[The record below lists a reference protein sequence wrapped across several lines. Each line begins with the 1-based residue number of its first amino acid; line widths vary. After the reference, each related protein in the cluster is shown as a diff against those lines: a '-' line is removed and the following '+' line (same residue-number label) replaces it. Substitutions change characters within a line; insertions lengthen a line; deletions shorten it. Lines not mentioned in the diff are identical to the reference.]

1 LRSANQRQSDHFSLM
16 WVDNG
21 IVFALDGTGDDTTA
35 INLAS
40 QLE

>member
-1 LRSANQRQSDHFSLM
+1 M

-21 IVFALDGTGDDTTA
+21 IVYGLGGTGDDTTA

-40 QLE
+40 QLQ

>member
-1 LRSANQRQSDHFSLM
+1 MNQQKSGHYSLM

-21 IVFALDGTGDDTTA
+21 IVFALSGNGDDTTA

-40 QLE
+40 QLQ

>member
-1 LRSANQRQSDHFSLM
+1 M

-21 IVFALDGTGDDTTA
+21 IIFNLNGTGDDTTA

-40 QLE
+40 QL

>member
-1 LRSANQRQSDHFSLM
+1 M

-21 IVFALDGTGDDTTA
+21 IIFSLNGTGDDTTA

-40 QLE
+40 RLN